1 MQVFNL
7 TIVLPGAK
15 FSKIVDFCHKT
26 GGFYAF

>member
-1 MQVFNL
+1 L